1 MEIFKNFGGNSKN
14 YLYNNSL
21 NLYNSNSF
29 NNNINNNIYNN
40 YINNNYNNI
49 NKINNINNNIN
60 INNNKN
66 NCYKRGSDYYI
77 TNNNH
82 SPLEKE
88 KKELNNIYIPKK
100 TLSNNFKNSYYYN
113 YYIQFLKWLK
123 VKDYSLIYNPLI
135 NKFLDY
141 CLNNNINLFN
151 ININNHLAII
161 NNYLLILKNKNYT
174 NGTINNYIKAIKLFY
189 KFCVEYNYL
198 PEDFID
204 RVVSKLKLLKTERKI
219 KDFFTKQELAYIVR
233 MGQTFYTCMPPL
245 RLKAVLYFLFY
256 TGLRKSELVNL
267 KRQDIDLEENTVI
280 VRAPTKNKE
289 ERVVFFPDSIKEL
302 LKKYFDSEPERINA
316 FNVTGPMLM
325 HMTNALKRFAPS
337 GKNFTLHSL
346 RHSFANMLA
355 KNMVDIR
362 VAQKLLGHKQ
372 IENTMIYYDP
382 DVEIIKEIYR
392 KKIK

>member
-1 MEIFKNFGGNSKN
+1 MEFFKNFGENSKN

-29 NNNINNNIYNN
+29 N
-40 YINNNYNNI
+40 
-49 NKINNINNNIN
+49 INNINNNKYNN
-60 INNNKN
+60 INNNCPENINNKN
-66 NCYKRGSDYYI
+66 NNI
-77 TNNNH
+77 NNINNNC
-82 SPLEKE
+82 SE
-88 KKELNNIYIPKK
+88 KELNNIYIPKK

-151 ININNHLAII
+151 INIKDHLAII
-161 NNYLLILKNKNYT
+161 NNYLLTLKNKNYT

-289 ERVVFFPDSIKEL
+289 ERVVFFPDSIKDL

-316 FNVTGPMLM
+316 FNVTAPMLM

-382 DVEIIKEIYR
+382 DVEIIKEIYK